1 MKRMSSILG
10 LKIGLMIFC
19 AMAAL
24 AAPVF
29 AEDAKPAAP
38 AVSADDIKKAL
49 GMSIYLQSGYTYNSN
64 ASTGQI
70 NDLRAFDTKANS
82 FGLDLMELVFAK
94 DPAVGA
100 IGYKVKISA
109 GDTARIINAAG
120 LGAATPD
127 SIDVTEA
134 YLSYTAPVGK
144 GLRFDAGKM
153 GTFVGAEVME
163 AIDNPNYS
171 RSFLFTWAEPLTH
184 TGVKAS
190 YTFNDNVN
198 AALFVVNG
206 WDNIT
211 DNNTGKSVGL
221 SVNVSA
227 GDPFSAYINY
237 LTGPEQTNNTRDNRS
252 LLDLIATIKPIKPL
266 SIILNYDNGQ
276 EQHLSAS
283 GGTAQWSGLS
293 AIAKYD
299 INDTYSLSVRGEYFD
314 DKDGVRTLTAQK
326 LTEITVTPTIKLS
339 GGLVLMPEYRHDISD
354 KQSFDNSTKKSQDTI
369 ALGAMYRW

>member
-1 MKRMSSILG
+1 MTMSV
-10 LKIGLMIFC
+10 
-19 AMAAL
+19 AA
-24 AAPVF
+24 F
-29 AEDAKPAAP
+29 AEDAKPTAP
-38 AVSADDIKKAL
+38 LVSADDIKKAL
-49 GMSIYLQSGYTYNSN
+49 GMSIYLQSGYTYNGSAN
-64 ASTGQI
+64 TGQI

-82 FGLDLMELVFAK
+82 FGLDLLELIFAK
-94 DPAVGA
+94 DPAAGV
-100 IGYKVKISA
+100 IGYKVKVSA

-120 LGAATPD
+120 MGASTPD
-127 SIDVTEA
+127 SIDITEA
-134 YLSYTAPVGK
+134 YLSYTAPLGK
-144 GLRFDAGKM
+144 GLRFDVGKM

-184 TGVKAS
+184 TGVKGS
-190 YTFNDNVN
+190 YTFSDNVN

-206 WDNIT
+206 WDNMN
-211 DNNTGKSVGL
+211 DNNTGKSIGA

-266 SIILNYDNGQ
+266 SFILNYDYGT
-276 EQHLSAS
+276 EEHAVAT
-283 GGTAQWSGLS
+283 GTAKWSGFS

-299 INDTYSLSVRGEYFD
+299 FNDTYSLAVRGESFD
-314 DKDGVRTLTAQK
+314 DTDGFRTGTKQK
-326 LTEITVTPTIKLS
+326 LTEVTVTPTIKLS
-339 GGLVLMPEYRHDISD
+339 GGLILMPEYRHDTSD
-354 KQSFDNSTKKSQDTI
+354 KQAFDNGTKKSQDTI